1 MTKMQRTWEISY
13 ASVFSLQSDQ
23 HPLTSPVHNI
33 VKTGWG
39 KKKRKTP
46 KRVLRVILDLTYGD
60 RKEMPKRDRKKGP
73 RRHKLSKEVE
83 MQIEEPLG
91 DLSL

>member
-1 MTKMQRTWEISY
+1 MRVYFHSNQIDS
-13 ASVFSLQSDQ
+13 
-23 HPLTSPVHNI
+23 HHLTSPRVHD
-33 VKTGWG
+33 VGKTGWE
-39 KKKRKTP
+39 KKERKTP

-60 RKEMPKRDRKKGP
+60 RKEIPKRDQKKGP

-83 MQIEEPLG
+83 IQIEEPLG